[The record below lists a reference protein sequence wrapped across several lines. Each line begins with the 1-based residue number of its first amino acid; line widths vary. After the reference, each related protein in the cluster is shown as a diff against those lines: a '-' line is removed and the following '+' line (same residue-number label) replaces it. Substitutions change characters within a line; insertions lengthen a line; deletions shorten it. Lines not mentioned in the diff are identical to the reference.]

1 MNKAQ
6 KEALINAYLDLIG
19 SFEET
24 YGRPH
29 DWAGH
34 LRSIN
39 EISIAFKSVLE
50 ENDCNT
56 SFFEDVIKGNVYNK
70 IELGDDSYHLSAN
83 I

>member
-6 KEALINAYLDLIG
+6 QEALLNAYLDLIG
-19 SFEET
+19 AFEET

-39 EISIAFKSVLE
+39 EVSIAFKSILE

-56 SFFEDVIKGNVYNK
+56 DFFREVLDGKVYNK
-70 IELGDDSYHLSAN
+70 IRFS
-83 I
+83 

>member
-6 KEALINAYLDLIG
+6 REAVINAYLDLIG
-19 SFEET
+19 AFEET

-39 EISIAFKSVLE
+39 EVSIAFEPLLE
-50 ENDCNT
+50 ANGCDIK
-56 SFFEDVIKGNVYNK
+56 FFKDILKKANVG
-70 IELGDDSYHLSAN
+70 ETRDN
-83 I
+83 IPEV

>member
-6 KEALINAYLDLIG
+6 KEALVNAYLDLIG
-19 SFEET
+19 AFEET

-39 EISIAFKSVLE
+39 EVSIAFKSLLE
-50 ENDCNT
+50 ENGCDT
-56 SFFEDVIKGNVYNK
+56 KFFRDILEKANVRNV
-70 IELGDDSYHLSAN
+70 EN
-83 I
+83 IMHQV

>member
-6 KEALINAYLDLIG
+6 QEALLNAYLDLIG
-19 SFEET
+19 AFEET

-39 EISIAFKSVLE
+39 EVSIAFKSILE

-56 SFFEDVIKGNVYNK
+56 DFLREVLDGKVYNK
-70 IELGDDSYHLSAN
+70 IRFS
-83 I
+83 